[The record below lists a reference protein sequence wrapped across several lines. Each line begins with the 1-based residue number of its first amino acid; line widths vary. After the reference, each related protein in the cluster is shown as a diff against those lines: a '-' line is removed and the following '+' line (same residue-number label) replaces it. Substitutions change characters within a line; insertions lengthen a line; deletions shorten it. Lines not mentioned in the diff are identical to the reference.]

1 LSQHSPCTHI
11 NASLRQLNTFGID
24 VPCEALIEF
33 SSADELTNLGGEEAL
48 PRPFH
53 VLGGGSNVLLTGP
66 VQGTVLLNRI
76 KGISVVDEDPE
87 SVWLKVGAGEG
98 WHDLVLY
105 AISNSW
111 GGIENLALIPGTV
124 GASPIQNIGAYGV
137 EVKDTI
143 TEVEV
148 WDWETDSLRSYKNK
162 ECRFGYRDSVFKGQL
177 KGRIVVTAVTFQL
190 SKKPRL
196 NTAYG
201 AIQDELTALGLEPSV
216 QSVAQAVINIRKSK
230 LPDPA
235 VIGNAGSFFKNP
247 TIPEDVFKQLK
258 DRHPTVP
265 SYPAGNGLVK
275 LPAGWLIE
283 YCGWKGRREGEAGVH
298 AKQAL
303 VLVNYGNAAGQE
315 IWDLSEAV
323 LKSVKET
330 FGIQLE
336 REVQVW

>member
-33 SSADELTNLGGEEAL
+33 SSADELANLGGEEAL